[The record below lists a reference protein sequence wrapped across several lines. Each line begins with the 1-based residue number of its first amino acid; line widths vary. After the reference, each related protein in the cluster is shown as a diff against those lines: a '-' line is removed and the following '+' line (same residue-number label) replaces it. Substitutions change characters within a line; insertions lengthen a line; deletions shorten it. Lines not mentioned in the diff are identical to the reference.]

1 MSSNRCNGVRSASTV
16 CGERGGANAP
26 TADAVGAVETGAC
39 LAALKKPFTLDV
51 KASHIRPSKLRCG
64 WVVAWMVRTC
74 FEVVSIIGRAGA
86 AVGSTSVIA
95 RTCTVVIPV
104 KWPR

>member
-1 MSSNRCNGVRSASTV
+1 M
-16 CGERGGANAP
+16 
-26 TADAVGAVETGAC
+26 ETGAC

-95 RTCTVVIPV
+95 CTCTVVIPV